1 LIHLDTDLGGDP
13 DDVCTLA
20 LLLGAPGVEL
30 VGITTLLDRDGRRAG
45 YTRYC
50 LELAGRGDIPVV
62 AGAVASLTTG
72 LIADP
77 EIDDR
82 RFWPAGLPLCP
93 SSPGAALDT
102 LAQSIERGAEI
113 IAIGAMTNLAMLEV
127 ARQGILR
134 DVTVTTMGG
143 WVDPPAP
150 GYPAWG
156 PEMDWNVQCDVRAME
171 ILVHGAR
178 ISIGTLSGTMTACL
192 RDSDLSRLRAAGPL
206 GRLIAQQSL
215 AQAENNDLSA
225 LGRRHEGLPD
235 DLLNFHWDPAACAL
249 ALGWDCVESQEA
261 ALTTVVDDGVL
272 RFVRDKS
279 GFPARILTRVDNDAF
294 SERWIEA
301 VAAAHRN

>member
-1 LIHLDTDLGGDP
+1 MVIRTTSAPWRSCWDP
-13 DDVCTLA
+13 QK
-20 LLLGAPGVEL
+20 VEL
-30 VGITTLLDRDGRRAG
+30 VGITTVLDRDGRRAG

-82 RFWPAGLPLCP
+82 RFWPEGLPLCP
-93 SSPGAALDT
+93 SSPGAALDA
-102 LAQSIERGAEI
+102 LALSIERGAEI

-127 ARQGILR
+127 ARPGILR

-150 GYPAWG
+150 GFPAWG
-156 PEMDWNVQCDVRAME
+156 PETDWNVQCDVRAME
-171 ILVHGAR
+171 ILAHGAR
-178 ISIGTLSGTMTACL
+178 ISIGTLSGTMTAYLCE
-192 RDSDLSRLRAAGPL
+192 SDLARLRAAGPL

-215 AQAENNDLSA
+215 AQAENNEFTA
-225 LGRRHEGLPD
+225 LGRRHERLPD

-249 ALGWDCVESQEA
+249 ALDWDCVERQRPF
-261 ALTTVVDDGVL
+261 L
-272 RFVRDKS
+272 
-279 GFPARILTRVDNDAF
+279 PPM
-294 SERWIEA
+294 
-301 VAAAHRN
+301 